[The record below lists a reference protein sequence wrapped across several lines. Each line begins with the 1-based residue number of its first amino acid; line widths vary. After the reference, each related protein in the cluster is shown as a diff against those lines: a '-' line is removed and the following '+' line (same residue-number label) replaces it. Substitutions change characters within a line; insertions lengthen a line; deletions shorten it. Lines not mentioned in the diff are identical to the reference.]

1 LPSNSSFHSINSQND
16 NKKKH
21 HSRRRS
27 RRSTDID
34 FVSNKDSQASQSI
47 RVTRMLV
54 LVSTCFLILNAPAH
68 LCVII
73 VKIYT
78 GMELQVYS
86 EHAELDHFKQSK
98 NLTNNQLKNF
108 VFIPPNNNTIMKNE
122 YISSNDMDI
131 VDDQILIHLL
141 YIAVLLTQL
150 ISYASYSI
158 NFFLYSYSGITFRT
172 NLRQFINKLRKH

>member
-1 LPSNSSFHSINSQND
+1 L
-16 NKKKH
+16 
-21 HSRRRS
+21 
-27 RRSTDID
+27 
-34 FVSNKDSQASQSI
+34 VSNKDPQIIQSI

-68 LCVII
+68 LCVIAM
-73 VKIYT
+73 KIYT
-78 GMELQVYS
+78 GMESQVFN

-108 VFIPPNNNTIMKNE
+108 VFIETNNNKTIIENE
-122 YISSNDMDI
+122 HISSHDI
-131 VDDQILIHLL
+131 DIIDDQILIHLL

-172 NLRQFINKLRKH
+172 SFRKFFIK